1 MFLLIRL
8 PETRRLKKVEDI
20 IVQVC
25 RAGIGLAFAVLITAV
40 LIQVLTRTFGS
51 SPVWTEELT
60 RYALLYIAAF
70 GAGLSLRSG
79 ELVNVDILSES
90 LPGRGSRLLRLFCA
104 FLTAGLCAVLIGPA
118 WQYVSIG
125 ALQTSPAMSLRM
137 DFVHFSVMLLLVILF
152 LFSVLRI
159 VAMIVF
165 GEDGRPVQRE
175 DVS

>member
-1 MFLLIRL
+1 M
-8 PETRRLKKVEDI
+8 KKAEAI

-25 RAGIGLAFAVLITAV
+25 RAGIGLSFAVLIAAV
-40 LIQVLTRTFGS
+40 LTQVLTRTFGS

-60 RYALLYIAAF
+60 RYALLYTAAF

-79 ELVNVDILSES
+79 ELVNVDIVSES
-90 LPGRGSRLLRLFCA
+90 LPGRWSWLLRLFCA
-104 FLTAGLCAVLIGPA
+104 FLTAGLCVIIIGPA

-137 DFVHFSVMLLLVILF
+137 DFVHFSVFLLLVILL

-159 VAMIVF
+159 VAMILS